1 MLVCKFPVCIQY
13 ASLLSWSKVAAT
25 RQHEASETDE
35 LFLILT
41 QYFLWFLFFQL
52 QSLPQLVAFFQI
64 LKLWYTNFSYPPHPA
79 SCFLYCSIKKLYMKE
94 CRSEST
100 ITINIFWILK
110 EEFTFNCIGV
120 PLFLQLWNC
129 IIDAFIIGWEE
140 FPFPAD
146 RYLYPGLSAI
156 VSLLFP
162 SSEHL

>member
-1 MLVCKFPVCIQY
+1 
-13 ASLLSWSKVAAT
+13 
-25 RQHEASETDE
+25 
-35 LFLILT
+35 
-41 QYFLWFLFFQL
+41 
-52 QSLPQLVAFFQI
+52 
-64 LKLWYTNFSYPPHPA
+64 
-79 SCFLYCSIKKLYMKE
+79 MKE